1 MWYTSFSNFKPDELD
16 TTSSKYYVYQ
26 RRNFQLIS
34 SDDGD
39 YWQYEELKIPKSDYL
54 QSRIKSLESENTQ
67 LQLALTELY
76 ELRIKNEEL

>member
-1 MWYTSFSNFKPDELD
+1 MWYTSFADFKPDELD

-26 RRNFQLIS
+26 RRNFQLVTLN
-34 SDDGD
+34 DDSQQ
-39 YWQYEELKIPKSDYL
+39 WQYEELKIPKSDYL

-76 ELRIKNEEL
+76 ESFLEG